1 MLRIEFLEM
10 EKMYISKVISYGN
23 AWNDLNRSYPNELS
37 EIQSAIA
44 QLTPGN
50 VSAASPPREFSSR
63 AGASPSPSLQLAG
76 LWERTIQ
83 TFGWEAS
90 RESIEN
96 PGARPIHLRGLGF
109 KKNRVAVS
117 LQRHREMLNR
127 WLYTLAPIAT
137 RNGYIDIPVAAIML
151 SETEESLMGRPSFM
165 GAQFER
171 TFDELIAISPLSHN
185 NPFVLLGLSEKIG
198 QIQVIE
204 LESETDIELTQIVV
218 NRCIEFPL
226 EYHQAGLGI
235 LNYFG
240 TVLREKYPDHKAK
253 VKIEQDGLKVRLIIE
268 SENGDREIIEKALQE
283 YELVVRGEAV
293 PESLFESRAKIL
305 ELKSE
310 LRIAQVRIEGQR
322 DIIEFQGQE
331 LATLKQIIGH
341 SLSGTTPQ
349 PIHIAVSPVI
359 HVSNSNANSNMID
372 IEVGQSL
379 SELIS
384 HVQILAA
391 HAVND
396 PSVQLRLLDLDEA
409 LNAVANKKKPED
421 VRKSGGVQK
430 LKKFIDEAN
439 DTGSAVNA
447 FLGKVSDGVEMIQ
460 KLARRYNQ
468 VAEWCGAPQVPSL
481 LLGSE

>member
-1 MLRIEFLEM
+1 
-10 EKMYISKVISYGN
+10 
-23 AWNDLNRSYPNELS
+23 
-37 EIQSAIA
+37 
-44 QLTPGN
+44 
-50 VSAASPPREFSSR
+50 
-63 AGASPSPSLQLAG
+63 
-76 LWERTIQ
+76 
-83 TFGWEAS
+83 
-90 RESIEN
+90 
-96 PGARPIHLRGLGF
+96 
-109 KKNRVAVS
+109 
-117 LQRHREMLNR
+117 MLNR

-137 RNGYIDIPVAAIML
+137 RNGFTDIPVAAIML
-151 SETEESLMGRPSFM
+151 SETEELLMGRRSMM

-185 NPFVLLGLSEKIG
+185 NPFVLLGLSENIG

-204 LESETDIELTQIVV
+204 LESEVDIELTQIVV

-283 YELVVRGEAV
+283 YELVVRGEAM
-293 PESLFESRAKIL
+293 PESLFESRAKVL

-322 DIIEFQGQE
+322 DIIAYQGQE

-349 PIHIAVSPVI
+349 PIHISVSPVI
-359 HVSNSNANSNMID
+359 HVTNSNANSNIVD
-372 IEVGQSL
+372 IEIGQSV
-379 SELIS
+379 SELIC
-384 HVQILAA
+384 HVQDLAA
-391 HAVND
+391 HAITD
-396 PSVQLRLLDLDEA
+396 PSVQLRLLDLEEA
-409 LNAVANKKKPED
+409 LNAVINKKDAED

-439 DTGSAVNA
+439 DTASAVST
-447 FLGKVSDGVEMIQ
+447 FLSKLSDGVGVIQ
-460 KLARRYNQ
+460 RLARRYNQ
-468 VAEWCGAPQVPSL
+468 IAEWCGAPQVPSL
-481 LLGSE
+481 LIGSE